1 MKKRVL
7 VTYNMFRT
15 GYAELIKKYDVT
27 FPPEGRETFT
37 YDEVYEM
44 LPEYDVLQSMFNF
57 PVDRKLMERGL
68 PRLELVSNYAVGFD
82 NIDIPTATEL
92 GIAVT
97 NTPGWNGPFWPT
109 WATLWEAR
117 HWVSWAWVA

>member
-15 GYAELIKKYDVT
+15 GYAELIEKYDVT

-44 LPEYDVLQSMFNF
+44 IPEYDVLQSMFNF
-57 PVDRKLMERGL
+57 PEDLTTSIY
-68 PRLELVSNYAVGFD
+68 PPPPNWELQ
-82 NIDIPTATEL
+82 
-92 GIAVT
+92 
-97 NTPGWNGPFWPT
+97 
-109 WATLWEAR
+109 
-117 HWVSWAWVA
+117 

>member
-15 GYAELIKKYDVT
+15 GYAELIEKYDVT

-44 LPEYDVLQSMFNF
+44 LPEYDVLQSMFNS
-57 PVDRKLMERGL
+57 PL
-68 PRLELVSNYAVGFD
+68 
-82 NIDIPTATEL
+82 TANL
-92 GIAVT
+92 WSAACHV
-97 NTPGWNGPFWPT
+97 WNW
-109 WATLWEAR
+109 
-117 HWVSWAWVA
+117 

>member
-15 GYAELIKKYDVT
+15 GYAELIEKYDVT

-44 LPEYDVLQSMFNF
+44 GVRGDI
-57 PVDRKLMERGL
+57 VDSKTLAALLMAKG
-68 PRLELVSNYAVGFD
+68 RL
-82 NIDIPTATEL
+82 
-92 GIAVT
+92 
-97 NTPGWNGPFWPT
+97 
-109 WATLWEAR
+109 
-117 HWVSWAWVA
+117 

>member
-27 FPPEGRETFT
+27 FPPQGRETFT
-37 YDEVYEM
+37 YDEVYDM

-57 PVDRKLMERGL
+57 PVITTFAFFNFL
-68 PRLELVSNYAVGFD
+68 
-82 NIDIPTATEL
+82 IT
-92 GIAVT
+92 
-97 NTPGWNGPFWPT
+97 
-109 WATLWEAR
+109 
-117 HWVSWAWVA
+117 VASYG